1 MNLNFE
7 TSIVGHTCR
16 NSKKYHDKIA
26 IKQEPQEPQ
35 EPQQP
40 DEETPS
46 NPKKK
51 EKKDKKKDKKDKWWI
66 KRWVHTLWGKA
77 CFPKMSFNTDLWPD
91 NMWMILPFLLLNGP
105 PTSKCEHVSTSLSPA
120 FTVLFKRYWAHTV
133 FVTRWNKRILRF
145 VSAICGNCNW
155 WNQRDQ
161 KAFLFGQCETTDEND
176 GVLWNPFN
184 FFILETSRPF
194 GIPNWRFNFDSF
206 IDRPFPSH
214 IVFGFI
220 PPKPG
225 ARAGHFVKGQ
235 SAAIGHGAVT
245 SKTTTVSAVISDN
258 QTIQNKFG
266 HLMYIHVFHRCFW
279 LQKEDRN
286 SRVHNVYN
294 CITPSFMSQP
304 HHDGETPEDELY
316 DLLTCHRDDPRYL
329 LIGNFRCFFSFRVSR
344 YLCAINGWWIDLIYI

>member
-1 MNLNFE
+1 MM
-7 TSIVGHTCR
+7 
-16 NSKKYHDKIA
+16 DKTMGLYFMG
-26 IKQEPQEPQ
+26 QSLFSQDVLQ
-35 EPQQP
+35 
-40 DEETPS
+40 
-46 NPKKK
+46 
-51 EKKDKKKDKKDKWWI
+51 
-66 KRWVHTLWGKA
+66 H
-77 CFPKMSFNTDLWPD
+77 WPVARQYVND
-91 NMWMILPFLLLNGP
+91 TTFLLLNGP

-145 VSAICGNCNW
+145 VSAVCGNCNW

-161 KAFLFGQCETTDEND
+161 KACLFGQCETTDEND

-266 HLMYIHVFHRCFW
+266 HLMYIYMCFTDAFDF
-279 LQKEDRN
+279 KKKIAIVEFIM
-286 SRVHNVYN
+286 Y
-294 CITPSFMSQP
+294 IT
-304 HHDGETPEDELY
+304 
-316 DLLTCHRDDPRYL
+316 
-329 LIGNFRCFFSFRVSR
+329 V
-344 YLCAINGWWIDLIYI
+344 

>member
-1 MNLNFE
+1 MFQLLCHLLLTSCLNV
-7 TSIVGHTCR
+7 IGHTQC
-16 NSKKYHDKIA
+16 SWQDGTSEFCGLFPQFAAIA
-26 IKQEPQEPQ
+26 
-35 EPQQP
+35 
-40 DEETPS
+40 
-46 NPKKK
+46 
-51 EKKDKKKDKKDKWWI
+51 
-66 KRWVHTLWGKA
+66 
-77 CFPKMSFNTDLWPD
+77 
-91 NMWMILPFLLLNGP
+91 
-105 PTSKCEHVSTSLSPA
+105 
-120 FTVLFKRYWAHTV
+120 
-133 FVTRWNKRILRF
+133 
-145 VSAICGNCNW
+145 
-155 WNQRDQ
+155 
-161 KAFLFGQCETTDEND
+161 TDEIS
-176 GVLWNPFN
+176 GTKKHFCLGSARQLTKMMVFLWNPFN

-316 DLLTCHRDDPRYL
+316 DLLTCHRNDPRYL
-329 LIGNFRCFFSFRVSR
+329 LIGNFRCFFFFSGVPLFVR
-344 YLCAINGWWIDLIYI
+344 YQWMVDWFNIYSEPSVYIFFSIYGCSDFCQP